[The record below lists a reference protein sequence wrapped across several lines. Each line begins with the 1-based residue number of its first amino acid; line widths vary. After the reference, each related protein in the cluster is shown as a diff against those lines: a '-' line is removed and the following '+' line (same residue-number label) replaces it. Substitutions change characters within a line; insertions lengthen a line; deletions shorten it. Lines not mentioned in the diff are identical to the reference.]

1 MEKLKAF
8 AAVDVKA
15 GWKETQKVH
24 EWVQARV
31 VRLVFLMVENWD
43 FELDVKMVVLKVGKR
58 EPAQMVGQMAVQ
70 KARIVVV
77 EKDIK

>member
-43 FELDVKMVVLKVGKR
+43 LELDVKMVVLKVG
-58 EPAQMVGQMAVQ
+58 
-70 KARIVVV
+70 
-77 EKDIK
+77 